1 MQVSIEE
8 AKATVNLW
16 YSDRPEV
23 LAWQK
28 ERKEE
33 AHRTQKVHTLLG
45 RARHLPEVMST
56 NRLVRSHMERAA
68 INTPVQVDHT
78 LQVLF
83 FETKLHCCCCLV
95 CNV

>member
-45 RARHLPEVMST
+45 RARHLPEVMSA

-83 FETKLHCCCCLV
+83 LKHNCIV
-95 CNV
+95 AAA